1 MSIQKLEKK
10 KAILLGVLGG
20 AFLLLVV
27 LFYLAYR
34 PKAEILQGFLE
45 AREYSVSSKV
55 PGRIDEVFV
64 KKGDRIK
71 KGSLVF
77 SISSPELEA
86 KLAQAEAGHKAAKAL
101 SDEVKKGARD
111 ETIISAH
118 DIWQAAKS
126 QATLAEETYKRIQDL
141 YDNGVASLQKR
152 DEAYA
157 AFKSTKYN
165 ESAAYQ
171 KYKMALDGASKESK
185 IAASAKESA
194 ALGQVNEVESYLKD
208 IKAYAPIEGEV
219 SNVLLFS
226 GELSPK
232 GFPVVL
238 MIDLHDKWLKISVPE
253 KYLSDFAVGKEFEGY
268 IPALKKNAKFKV
280 KYLSVMGDFA
290 TWKATNSASS
300 YDMKSYEVEAIPL
313 EELEGFRVGMSVLVT
328 LKP

>member
-1 MSIQKLEKK
+1 MSNSMLDKNR
-10 KAILLGVLGG
+10 AILTGGG
-20 AFLLLVV
+20 ALLLGLIV

-34 PKAEILQGFLE
+34 PKAEVLQGFLE

-55 PGRIDEVFV
+55 PGRIEKVFV
-64 KKGDRIK
+64 KKGDHIK
-71 KGSLVF
+71 KGDLVF

-101 SDEVKKGARD
+101 SDEVKRGSRD
-111 ETIISAH
+111 ETINSAR
-118 DIWQAAKS
+118 DVWQAAKS
-126 QATLAEETYKRIQDL
+126 QATLAKETYKRVQDL

-157 AFKSTKYN
+157 AYESTKYN

-171 KYKMALDGASKESK
+171 KYKMALGGASSESK
-185 IAASAKESA
+185 IAAKAKESA

-208 IKAYAPIEGEV
+208 VKATAPIDGEV
-219 SNVLLFS
+219 SNVLLS
-226 GELSPK
+226 GGELSPK

-238 MIDLHDKWLKISVPE
+238 MIDLKDSWLKISVPE
-253 KYLSDFAVGKEFEGY
+253 KYLNEFKVGKEFEGY
-268 IPALKKNAKFKV
+268 IPALKKSAKFRV

-290 TWKATNSASS
+290 TWKATNNSNT

-313 EELEGFRVGMSVLVT
+313 EELENFRVGMSVLVT
-328 LKP
+328 IKP

>member
-1 MSIQKLEKK
+1 MLDRKK
-10 KAILLGVLGG
+10 VIVVGGGVL
-20 AFLLLVV
+20 LVVLVV

-34 PKAEILQGFLE
+34 PKAEVLQGFLE

-55 PGRIDEVFV
+55 PGRIDRVFV
-64 KKGDRIK
+64 KKGDRIN
-71 KGSLVF
+71 KGDLAF

-126 QATLAEETYKRIQDL
+126 QATLAKETYKRIQDL
-141 YDNGVASLQKR
+141 YDSGVASLQKR

-157 AFKSTKYN
+157 AYQSTKYN
-165 ESAAYQ
+165 EGAAYQ
-171 KYKMALDGASKESK
+171 KYKMALEGASKESK
-185 IAASAKESA
+185 IAAKAKESA

-208 IKAYAPIEGEV
+208 IKATAPIDGEV
-219 SNVLLFS
+219 SNVLLGS

-238 MIDLHDKWLKISVPE
+238 MIDLKDSWLKISVPE
-253 KYLSDFAVGKEFEGY
+253 KYLSDFEVGKEFEGY
-268 IPALKKNAKFKV
+268 IPALKKTAKFKV

-290 TWKATNSASS
+290 TWKATSGSNS
-300 YDMKSYEVEAIPL
+300 YDMKSYEVEATPL

-328 LKP
+328 IKP